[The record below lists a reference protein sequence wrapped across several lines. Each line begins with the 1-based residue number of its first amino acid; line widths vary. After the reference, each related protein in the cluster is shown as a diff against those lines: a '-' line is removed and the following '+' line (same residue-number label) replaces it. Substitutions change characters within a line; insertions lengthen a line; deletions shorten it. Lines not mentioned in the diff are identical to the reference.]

1 MWLHKKSSHV
11 QRSEQRPSSLTKN
24 FFYVSVKPAQSRVHF
39 LFLTARVSN
48 ENHAALVF
56 FFGLS
61 ESIEWEVL

>member
-24 FFYVSVKPAQSRVHF
+24 FFYVSAKPAQSRVHF
-39 LFLTARVSN
+39 LFLMARVSN
-48 ENHAALVF
+48 DNHAALVF